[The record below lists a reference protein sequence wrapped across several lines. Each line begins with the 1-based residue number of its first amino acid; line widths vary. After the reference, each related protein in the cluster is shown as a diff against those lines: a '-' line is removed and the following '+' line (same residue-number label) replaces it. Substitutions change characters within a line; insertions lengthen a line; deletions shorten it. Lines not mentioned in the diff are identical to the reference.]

1 MQTQGPIC
9 RVVSLWIRPGST
21 AEFEAYERKAAR
33 IMQKY
38 GGSIEKVI
46 RIGQEGWSENPFE
59 IHVVSFPDQEKFT
72 AYRADPEVS
81 SMASEREAVI
91 LKTIVVTG
99 TRGPSYDT

>member
-9 RVVSLWIRPGST
+9 RVVSLWIRPGAT

-33 IMQKY
+33 IMRKY

-59 IHVVSFPDQEKFT
+59 IHVVSFPDQEKFA
-72 AYRADPEVS
+72 AYRADQEL
-81 SMASEREAVI
+81 ASIAPDREAVI
-91 LKTIVVTG
+91 LKTTVIIG
-99 TRGPSYDT
+99 IGGPAYAT

>member
-1 MQTQGPIC
+1 
-9 RVVSLWIRPGST
+9 
-21 AEFEAYERKAAR
+21 
-33 IMQKY
+33 MQKY

-46 RIGQEGWSENPFE
+46 RTGQEGWSENPFE

-72 AYRADPEVS
+72 AYRADQNVS

-99 TRGPSYDT
+99 VRGPSYAT